1 MESKFSTFFVLI
13 FIAVITISTWY
24 LKNEINRELLF
35 NQKITTGSPDFFLK
49 NFFSKQTKENGDLKF
64 TLSGKKMENFKHLNL
79 TKINQP
85 EYFEYKNKKKN
96 VKINGDLGE
105 IKNNGDKIIIKNN
118 VILSRLPDKNNKLL
132 TLYTNKIT
140 ILTNDEIVYTDLP
153 VKIIQEPNIE
163 ISGTGMQYEKKEAK
177 FKLLKNAKVY
187 YEKPQK

>member
-1 MESKFSTFFVLI
+1 MLI

-35 NQKITTGSPDFFLK
+35 NQKITTGSSDFFLK

-64 TLSGKKMENFKHLNL
+64 TLSGKKMENFKHLDL

-96 VKINGDLGE
+96 IKINGDLGE

-118 VILSRLPDKNNKLL
+118 VILSRLPDKNNRLL
-132 TLYTNKIT
+132 SLYTNKIT